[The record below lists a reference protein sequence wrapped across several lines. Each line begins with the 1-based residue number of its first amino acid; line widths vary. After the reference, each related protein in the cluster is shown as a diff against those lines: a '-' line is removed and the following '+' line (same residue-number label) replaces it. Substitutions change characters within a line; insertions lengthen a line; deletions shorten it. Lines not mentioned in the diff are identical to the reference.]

1 MKLERV
7 LLRNYRGV
15 TEREVTL
22 APTGV
27 TIVEGPNEIGKT
39 AIAEAIQLA
48 VDLPDSSKH
57 RRVNSVQ
64 PVGKDEGPEVQFSMR
79 TGQYELTFHKRWLK
93 KPSTVLQVQAPNV
106 ESLTGQQAHER
117 FKEILK
123 DTMDEQLWAALR
135 IEQGTELA
143 LPGFELPSLGQALD
157 RATGGQASTSREET
171 LQSQILAEYHKYWTQ
186 TGQIPSWRK
195 TSERKVQDA
204 RDKVDHLKDQI
215 EEIENDIILMNRLTN
230 ESIQLSETIDLC
242 KVKEASLQQ
251 SWNEIS
257 RLKTQVERLEA
268 ILRASEST
276 RNAVA
281 KKWQDRQKLIH
292 DLEESTTELKNLE
305 AEAEAAAPILKAA
318 SERKRETA
326 QALTEAE
333 AEHQVAQTELST
345 SAGDR
350 QHLHDLIELKDLS
363 SRKERY
369 DAAQEVLNQADAYL
383 ESAKVDDD
391 MAQRIEESHIAYVQA
406 ESESRGASATV
417 ELTALRELSVQIG
430 DETQQLEPNQ
440 PNHTLVEDELT
451 LSIPDIAR
459 IRITAGSGSRD
470 PAEKRRRAQEA
481 YALLCQQADVDDVNG
496 ARSVAQGRR
505 KAQSDKEQALKD
517 IGHEL
522 QGETAET
529 LLTRIGRIT
538 ERTAS
543 YSAERSSES
552 PIPTEL
558 DQAIKLETEARE
570 LLKSRNEQ
578 RLAWQAD
585 LQAADNVLREAET
598 REAGRTAKIEVA
610 RNAKTNAETRLDAER
625 EKESDDALQA
635 GITEAQEQEDKD
647 RKSLEDAT
655 ALLSEAD
662 PETTETLLE
671 NATSATQRAAGALQ
685 GNRDKRHEL
694 RGSLDLRGEQ
704 GLQSEYDVA
713 ATVLE
718 HLQQDHDST
727 EARAKAA
734 RLLFRTFKKHQDKA
748 HQRYIEPFRD
758 AINRLGRIVF
768 GPTFEVEIDE
778 NLKVTQRILNGIP
791 LPVDQLSTG
800 AREQLGVITRLACAI
815 IVSPEDG
822 GAPVMIDDALGWSD
836 PERLQTTCAAI
847 AMAGRDCQV
856 VVLTCT
862 PGRYSHVGN
871 ARVVSL

>member
-27 TIVEGPNEIGKT
+27 TIVEGPNEVGKT

-57 RRVNSVQ
+57 RRVIRVQ
-64 PVGKDEGPEVQFSMR
+64 TIGKDEGPEVEFSMK
-79 TGQYELTFHKRWLK
+79 TGQYDLTFHKRWLK
-93 KPSTVLQVQAPNV
+93 RPSTALQVQAPNV
-106 ESLTGQQAHER
+106 EHLTGQQAHDR
-117 FKEILK
+117 LKEILK

-157 RATGGQASTSREET
+157 RATGGQASTSREDT
-171 LQSQILAEYHKYWTQ
+171 LQSQVLAEYHRYWTQ

-195 TSERKVQDA
+195 NSEKKVQDA
-204 RDKVDHLKDQI
+204 NDKVDHLNNQI
-215 EEIENDIILMNRLTN
+215 EEVENDIIVMNRLTN
-230 ESIQLSETIDLC
+230 ESTQLLETIDLC
-242 KVKEASLQQ
+242 KGREANLQQ
-251 SWNEIS
+251 RWNEIS
-257 RLKTQVERLEA
+257 GLKAEAARLEA
-268 ILRASEST
+268 ILLASESK
-276 RNAVA
+276 RGGAA
-281 KKWQDRQKLIH
+281 KKWQDRQRLIQ
-292 DLEESTTELKNLE
+292 DLEESATELKNLE
-305 AEAEAAAPILKAA
+305 AETEAAAPSLKAA
-318 SERKRETA
+318 AKRKCKAA

-333 AEHQVAQTELST
+333 AEHQKAQTELST

-350 QHLHDLIELKDLS
+350 QHLQHLRESEDLS

-369 DAAQEVLNQADAYL
+369 DAAQAALNQADSYL

-391 MAQRIEESHIAYVQA
+391 MAHQIEEAHIAYIQA

-417 ELTALRELSVQIG
+417 ELTALRELAVQIG
-430 DETQQLEPNQ
+430 DETQQLEPDQ
-440 PNHTLVEDELT
+440 PIHNLVEDELT
-451 LSIPDIAR
+451 LGIPDIAR

-470 PAEKRRRAQEA
+470 PAEKRRRTQET
-481 YALLCQQADVDDVNG
+481 YTNLCQQAGVADVNG
-496 ARSVAQGRR
+496 ARSAAQDRR

-517 IGHEL
+517 IEKEL

-529 LLTRIGRIT
+529 LLTRIVRIN
-538 ERTAS
+538 ERVES
-543 YSAERSSES
+543 YSTERSSES
-552 PIPTEL
+552 PLPTEL
-558 DQAIKLETEARE
+558 DQATRLYTEAE
-570 LLKSRNEQ
+570 DLSNARNEQ
-578 RLAWQAD
+578 RLACQAD
-585 LQAADNVLREAET
+585 LQAADDVLREAET

-610 RNAKTNAETRLDAER
+610 RNAKANAETRLEADR

-647 RKSLEDAT
+647 RKALGDVT
-655 ALLSEAD
+655 TLLSEAD

-671 NATSATQRAAGALQ
+671 NAKSATQRAAGALQ
-685 GNRDKRHEL
+685 DNRDKRNEL
-694 RGSLDLRGEQ
+694 RGRLDQMGDQ
-704 GLQSEYDVA
+704 GLHSEYDAA
-713 ATVLE
+713 ATVLK
-718 HLQQDHDST
+718 HLQQEHDST
-727 EARAKAA
+727 EARAKAV

-791 LPVDQLSTG
+791 LPVDELSTG

-836 PERLQTTCAAI
+836 PERLQNTCAAI
-847 AMAGRDCQV
+847 AMAGRECQV

-871 ARVVSL
+871 AKVVSL

>member
-64 PVGKDEGPEVQFSMR
+64 PVGKDEGPEVEFSMK
-79 TGQYELTFHKRWLK
+79 TGQYDLTFHKRWLK
-93 KPSTVLQVQAPNV
+93 KPSTTLNVQAPNV
-106 ESLTGQQAHER
+106 EHLTGQQAHER
-117 FKEILK
+117 LKEILK

-135 IEQGTELA
+135 IEQGTELL

-157 RATGGQASTSREET
+157 RATGGQASTSREDT

-186 TGQIPSWRK
+186 TGQIPSWRRN
-195 TSERKVQDA
+195 SERKVQDA
-204 RDKVDHLKDQI
+204 KDRVDHLKDQI
-215 EEIENDIILMNRLTN
+215 EEVENDIIQMSRLTN
-230 ESIQLSETIDLC
+230 EYTQLSETIDQC
-242 KVKEASLQQ
+242 RGSEASLQQ
-251 SWNEIS
+251 RWNEIG
-257 RLKTQVERLEA
+257 RLKTEAERLEA
-268 ILRASEST
+268 VLRASEST
-276 RNAVA
+276 RNAAA
-281 KKWQDRQKLIH
+281 KKWQDRQRLIQ

-305 AEAEAAAPILKAA
+305 AEAEAAAPSLKAA
-318 SERKRETA
+318 SERKCEA
-326 QALTEAE
+326 AEALTEAE
-333 AEHQVAQTELST
+333 AEYQEAQTGLST
-345 SAGDR
+345 STGDR
-350 QHLHDLIELKDLS
+350 QHLHHLIELKDLS

-369 DAAQEVLNQADAYL
+369 DAAHEVLNQADSYL
-383 ESAKVDDD
+383 ESAKVNDDI
-391 MAQRIEESHIAYVQA
+391 AHQVEEAHIAYIQA
-406 ESESRGASATV
+406 ESEARSASAAV
-417 ELTALRELSVQIG
+417 EMTALRELAVQIG

-440 PNHTLVEDELT
+440 PNHTLVEDDLT
-451 LSIPDIAR
+451 LSIPDIAC
-459 IRITAGSGSRD
+459 IRITAGLGSRD
-470 PAEKRRRAQEA
+470 PAEKRRRTHEA
-481 YALLCQQADVDDVNG
+481 YTLLCQQVGVADVNG
-496 ARSVAQGRR
+496 ARSAAQDRR

-517 IGHEL
+517 IGNEL

-529 LLTRIGRIT
+529 LLTRIARIT
-538 ERTAS
+538 ERVES
-543 YSAERSSES
+543 YSTERFSES
-552 PIPTEL
+552 PLPTEL
-558 DQAIKLETEARE
+558 DQAIKLETEAAD
-570 LLKSRNEQ
+570 LLRSRNEQ
-578 RLAWQAD
+578 RLACQAD
-585 LQAADNVLREAET
+585 LQAAEDVLREAGT

-610 RNAKTNAETRLDAER
+610 RNARTNAETRLEADR

-635 GITEAQEQEDKD
+635 GITEAQEQEDND
-647 RKSLEDAT
+647 RKTLDDAT
-655 ALLSEAD
+655 TLLSDED

-671 NATSATQRAAGALQ
+671 NAKGATQRAAGALQ
-685 GNRDKRHEL
+685 DNRDKRNEL
-694 RGSLDLRGEQ
+694 RGSLDLRGER
-704 GLQSEYDVA
+704 GLQSEYDAA
-713 ATVLE
+713 ATALE
-718 HLQQDHDST
+718 HLQRDHEST

-748 HQRYIEPFRD
+748 HQRYIEPFKD

-791 LPVDQLSTG
+791 IPVDQLSTG
-800 AREQLGVITRLACAI
+800 AREQLGVITRLACAT

-836 PERLQTTCAAI
+836 PERLQNTCAAI
-847 AMAGRDCQV
+847 AMAGRECQV

-871 ARVVSL
+871 AKVVAL

>member
-15 TEREVTL
+15 TEREVAL
-22 APTGV
+22 SPVGV

-64 PVGKDEGPEVQFSMR
+64 PVGKDEGPEVLFSMK

-93 KPSTVLQVQAPNV
+93 KPSTSLQVHAPNV
-106 ESLTGQQAHER
+106 ENLNGQQAHDR
-117 FKEILK
+117 LKEILK

-157 RATGGQASTSREET
+157 RATGGQAATGREDT

-195 TSERKVQDA
+195 NSERKVQDA
-204 RDKVDHLKDQI
+204 KNKVDHLEDQI
-215 EEIENDIILMNRLTN
+215 QGVENDVIVMNRLTN
-230 ESIQLSETIDLC
+230 ESTQLSETIDQC
-242 KVKEASLQQ
+242 KETEASLQQ
-251 SWNEIS
+251 RWNEIS
-257 RLKTQVERLEA
+257 RLKTEAEKLEA
-268 ILRASEST
+268 ILRASAST
-276 RNAVA
+276 RNAAA
-281 KKWQDRQKLIH
+281 KKWQDRQRLIQ
-292 DLEESTTELKNLE
+292 DLEESTTELENLE
-305 AEAEAAAPILKAA
+305 TEAEVAAPSLKAA
-318 SERKRETA
+318 SQRKRETA

-333 AEHQVAQTELST
+333 AEHQKAQARLST

-350 QHLHDLIELKDLS
+350 QHLHHLIELEDLS

-369 DAAQEVLNQADAYL
+369 DAAQEVLNQADSYL

-391 MAQRIEESHIAYVQA
+391 MSHRIEEAHIAYIQA
-406 ESESRGASATV
+406 ESEARGASATV
-417 ELTALRELSVQIG
+417 ELTALRELAVQIG

-451 LSIPDIAR
+451 LTIPDIAR

-470 PAEKRRRAQEA
+470 PAEQRRRTQEA
-481 YALLCQQADVDDVNG
+481 YALLCQQAGVADVNG
-496 ARSVAQGRR
+496 ARSAAQDRR

-517 IGHEL
+517 IGNEL
-522 QGETAET
+522 QGDTAES
-529 LLTRIGRIT
+529 LLARIVRIT
-538 ERTAS
+538 ERVES
-543 YSAERSSES
+543 YPTERSSEFS
-552 PIPTEL
+552 LPTEL
-558 DQAIKLETEARE
+558 DQAIGLETEAAD

-578 RLAWQAD
+578 RLTCQAD
-585 LQAADNVLREAET
+585 LQAADDVLREAET
-598 REAGRTAKIEVA
+598 GEAGRAAKIEVS
-610 RNAKTNAETRLDAER
+610 RNAKNNAETRLEADR
-625 EKESDDALQA
+625 EKESDDALQT

-647 RKSLEDAT
+647 RKAHDDAT

-671 NATSATQRAAGALQ
+671 NAKGATQRASGALQ
-685 GNRDKRHEL
+685 DNRDKRNEL

-704 GLQSEYDVA
+704 GLQSEYDAA

-718 HLQQDHDST
+718 HLQRDHEST

-748 HQRYIEPFRD
+748 HQRYIEPFKD

-778 NLKVTQRILNGIP
+778 DLKVTHRILNGIP

-836 PERLQTTCAAI
+836 PERLQTTCTAI
-847 AMAGRDCQV
+847 AMAGRECQV

-871 ARVVSL
+871 AKVVSL